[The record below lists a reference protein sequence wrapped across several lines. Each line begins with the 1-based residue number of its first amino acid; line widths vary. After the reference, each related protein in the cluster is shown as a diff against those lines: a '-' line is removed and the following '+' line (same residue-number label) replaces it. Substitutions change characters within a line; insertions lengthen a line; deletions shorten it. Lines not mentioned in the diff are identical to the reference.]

1 MLIKIFR
8 VITFFVLIYSVITI
22 GFSGFAQDREVYLLA
37 DTVIANEYLSKA
49 KILAEKAK
57 YDSSNIYYNYAVKI
71 FKQLAEQNS
80 EMNLWMPVVYA
91 SNAIGWNVMMLGKY
105 DSSLTLLEMNLELG
119 KSKLGKIHSEVAQ
132 TYNNMGTVYWYDGKY
147 DKALEMHENS
157 LSIKSAL
164 FGEASQEVA
173 GTYIN
178 LGLTYHKKGD
188 YDKALEMY
196 QTALNIGVPIYGENN
211 GRIAANYNNIGN
223 VYLYKGDYDKALD
236 NQLKALSIRLN
247 VYGEEHPTVASSYT
261 NIGIIYGS
269 MGDYDKEIEFYQRAL
284 SIRLNLLG
292 EKHPDIALVYGNI
305 GTVYEN
311 KKDFN
316 KALEYFN
323 KALSIRLNLTGEDH
337 PSVALLYN
345 NMGESYRALKDLEK
359 SFELL
364 NKSLAL
370 RLKLMGSNHPD
381 VAITYGNIGQT
392 YFDSGDYQASREYFV
407 NCYKIWSSL
416 FGEKHPEVG
425 LAYYNIARSYKQQN
439 NFDSS
444 LVYCQ
449 KSLISLVI
457 DFEDTSIFSNP
468 VLDNINSELNL
479 LKTLKL
485 KADIFSII
493 SNNEST
499 EQLEYSLLNY
509 QLASNL
515 ADMIRIGFKAEGSK
529 FLLGD
534 QTSDLYSNAMKT
546 SLRLFSINE
555 DISKKE
561 QAFNFIEKSKSAVLQ
576 EGLLESKARQFA
588 NLPQS
593 VLDDE
598 KEIKKDISFY
608 KTQLEKE
615 LQKKDQ
621 RDSIKI
627 LEYQNRLF
635 SLNQSYDV
643 FVQSIEKN
651 YPAYYDLKYQT
662 RAITISEIQKQLD
675 AKTALLQYFVG
686 DSSIY
691 IASVTNENLEIL
703 ELKKPDDFAEL
714 VRTYYSAII
723 KSENEK
729 YISSSNKITDLL
741 ITPVLNSIKSKDRL
755 VIIPHDI
762 LFKLPFEALFTK
774 PQSVKAKDFTKLNY
788 LITDFEI
795 SYHYSATLFV
805 GQKEKEKK
813 TASKNFIG
821 FAPVFPKDD
830 LIGYTISSGNQTELL
845 ALSDEVVRSLS
856 IDGKTFDELKYS
868 EWEVN
873 SIIDLFVAKKPK
885 QINTAYFYSDAKEDS
900 FKSNVNDY
908 KIVHIASHSF
918 MNEVQPDIS
927 GIIFSQ
933 PTDSSFS
940 NDGILYASE
949 TYNLDLNADLVVLSS
964 CESGLGKLFKGEGMI
979 ALTRGF
985 LYSGTSN
992 ILFSLWKIPDKH
1004 TSELMVEFYRQ
1015 MISGKSYSESLR
1027 QAKLKLIK
1035 NEVTARPRSWAGFLL
1050 IGSD

>member
-1 MLIKIFR
+1 MLC
-8 VITFFVLIYSVITI
+8 V
-22 GFSGFAQDREVYLLA
+22 LLA
-37 DTVIANEYLSKA
+37 AQYSIAQNNSSFGLSDTVLANAYLTKA
-49 KILAEKAK
+49 KVLSEKAK
-57 YDSSNIYYNYAVKI
+57 YDSSNFYYEYAGKI
-71 FKQLAEQNS
+71 FKQLTEQNS
-80 EMNLWMPVVYA
+80 EMNLWIPVVYA
-91 SNAIGWNVMMLGKY
+91 SNAIGWNIMMLGKY
-105 DSSLTLLEMNLELG
+105 DSSLTILEMNLDLG
-119 KSKLGKIHSEVAQ
+119 KSKLGNTHPEVAQ

-147 DKALEMHENS
+147 DKALEMYENS

-173 GTYIN
+173 VTYNN

-188 YDKALEMY
+188 YDEALEMY
-196 QTALNIGVPIYGENN
+196 QTALNIRVPIYGENH
-211 GRIAANYNNIGN
+211 GLVAANFNNIGN
-223 VYLYKGDYDKALD
+223 VYLYKGDFDKALD
-236 NQLKALSIRLN
+236 NQLKALAIRLN

-269 MGDYDKEIEFYQRAL
+269 IGDYDKEIEFYQKAL

-292 EKHPDIALVYGNI
+292 ENHPDIALVYGNI

-311 KKDFN
+311 KSDFK

-345 NMGESYRALKDLEK
+345 NMGESYRALKELDK

-425 LAYYNIARSYKQQN
+425 LVYYNIARSYKQQN

-449 KSLISLVI
+449 KSLISLVN

-468 VLDNINSELNL
+468 DLDNTNSELNL

-485 KADIFSII
+485 KADIFSIM
-493 SNNEST
+493 SNKEST
-499 EQLEYSLLNY
+499 KYLEHSLLNY
-509 QLASNL
+509 QLASKL
-515 ADMIRIGFKAEGSK
+515 ADMIRIGFKTEGSK
-529 FLLGD
+529 LLLGD
-534 QTSDLYSNAMKT
+534 QTSDLYSNAVKT
-546 SLRLFSINE
+546 SLRLFSINK

-588 NLPQS
+588 NLPQR

-621 RDSIKI
+621 RDSTKI

-635 SLNQSYDV
+635 SLNQKYDE
-643 FVQSIEKN
+643 FVLNLGKN
-651 YPAYYDLKYQT
+651 YPAYYELKYQT
-662 RAITISEIQKQLD
+662 GAITISEIQKQLD

-691 IASVTNENLEIL
+691 IASVNKENFEIF
-703 ELKKPDDFAEL
+703 ELKKPDEFAEF

-729 YISSSNKITDLL
+729 YISSSNKLSELL
-741 ITPVLNSIKSKDRL
+741 ITPILNNIKSKDRL

-774 PQSVKAKDFTKLNY
+774 AQNLKEKDFRKFNY
-788 LITDFEI
+788 LIKDYDI
-795 SYHYSATLFV
+795 SYHYSASLFIDS
-805 GQKEKEKK
+805 QKKNSKNP
-813 TASKNFIG
+813 SKNFIG
-821 FAPVFPKDD
+821 FAPVFPKDNI
-830 LIGYTISSGNQTELL
+830 IGYTISIVNTSLL
-845 ALSDEVVRSLS
+845 ASNDNVVRSVS
-856 IDGKTFDELKYS
+856 VDGKNYDELKYS

-873 SIIDLFVAKKPK
+873 SIINLFNKNQASS
-885 QINTAYFYSDAKEDS
+885 INKAYFYADAKEDS
-900 FKSNVNDY
+900 FKTNVKDY
-908 KIVHIASHSF
+908 KIVHVASHSF
-918 MNEVQPDIS
+918 MNEDQPDIS
-927 GIIFSQ
+927 GVIFAQ
-933 PTDSSFS
+933 PQDSVFN
-940 NDGILYASE
+940 NDGILYSGE

-964 CESGLGKLFKGEGMI
+964 CESGLGKLFRGEGMM
-979 ALTRGF
+979 ALNRGF
-985 LYSGTSN
+985 LYSGASN

-1004 TSELMVEFYRQ
+1004 TSELMVEFYKQ
-1015 MISGKSYSESLR
+1015 MISGKSYSEALR
-1027 QAKLKLIK
+1027 QAKLKLIS
-1035 NEVTARPRSWAGFLL
+1035 NELTARPRSWAGFLL
-1050 IGSD
+1050 IGQD